1 MVSNDTI
8 ILAVNYLASS
18 AEIQKALADMRTAID
33 SGKFQPINRTK
44 NKDTLAA
51 LGLTWKDAKEEI
63 YSLSERHYRRGPMED
78 RDDPETDFFWEFKK
92 NVDGNVIYIKF
103 KVMYQEDG
111 RVKVVS
117 FHLDE

>member
-1 MVSNDTI
+1 MVSNDTTM
-8 ILAVNYLASS
+8 LAVNYLASS